1 MIRIRSRVLL
11 SAPLL
16 LLLASGGRL
25 AAQEQAQQQ
34 TQKFQGEIQVRE
46 IGLVVEPPESGSFK
60 PADLLVFDGGAP
72 RQVIK
77 AEPLRPEAG
86 ARPWQIVLYFD
97 RVLAAPETAR
107 GAALALARQAREL
120 TGLGTVEV
128 VVADPEP
135 SATPATDAAALSTS
149 LGFIAEQEAKK
160 IGFKAEREL
169 GQPVKPAVEVAT
181 LRRQLDRLTAYLAG
195 RPGKGARA
203 LFLVVD
209 GFVPPPGE
217 ASLLSAPDTGDPAP
231 PGTAAAALRDT
242 SRYLSAAG
250 WITFAMPYR
259 DTTPDRERAALGDM
273 ERLRVQGGS
282 GSSHT
287 NSAPP
292 VIPMVPHDRSPLRHE
307 NVADVFTRPDSP
319 PLMAL
324 VQPTSGTVLGVDEQV
339 RPAVAGLSR
348 RWRIWYQA
356 PEALDGK
363 LHTVEVRLP
372 SAPEPLRGQR
382 WVQSVVPAEVDAARA
397 RLLAGG
403 AKVDAGALKVDA
415 ALAGQRLRVRVA
427 PAGAAAAG
435 PVRLSIAFDN
445 RSEARHV
452 AVPETSFDKGW
463 EHTVELQL
471 PAGARRV
478 SVVVEDLAHE
488 RWGGAAIDLSRAG
501 K

>member
-1 MIRIRSRVLL
+1 MIRIRSRAIL

-16 LLLASGGRL
+16 LLFAFGGGL

-60 PADLLVFDGGAP
+60 PTDLLVFDGGAP

-77 AEPLRPEAG
+77 AEPLRPEGG

-135 SATPATDAAALSTS
+135 QGAPATDAGALSAS
-149 LGFIAEQEAKK
+149 LGFIAEQEGKK
-160 IGFKAEREL
+160 ITPKAEREI
-169 GQPVKPAVEVAT
+169 GQTARPAVDVPA
-181 LRRQLDRLTAYLAG
+181 LRRQLDRLTAFLAG
-195 RPGKGARA
+195 RPGKGVRA
-203 LFLVVD
+203 LFLVMD

-217 ASLLSAPDTGDPAP
+217 ASLVSAPDTGDPAP
-231 PGTAAAALRDT
+231 PGTATAALRET
-242 SRYLSAAG
+242 SRFLAASG
-250 WITFAMPYR
+250 WITFAMPFR
-259 DTTPDRERAALGDM
+259 DSTPDRERQALGDM

-282 GSSHT
+282 GSPHT

-307 NVADVFTRPDSP
+307 SVADVFTRPESP

-324 VQPTSGTVLGVDEQV
+324 VQPTSGTVLGVDEQI
-339 RPAVAGLSR
+339 RPAIAGLSH

-382 WVQSVVPAEVDAARA
+382 WVQSVVPAELDAARA

-403 AKVDAGALKVDA
+403 AQVAAGALKVDA
-415 ALAGQRLRVRVA
+415 ALEGQRLRVRVA
-427 PAGAAAAG
+427 PAGTAGAG

-445 RSEARHV
+445 RSEARLL

-463 EHTVELQL
+463 EHTVELQI

-478 SVVVEDLAHE
+478 SVVVEDPAHE
-488 RWGGAAIDLSRAG
+488 RWGGTAIDLPRAG